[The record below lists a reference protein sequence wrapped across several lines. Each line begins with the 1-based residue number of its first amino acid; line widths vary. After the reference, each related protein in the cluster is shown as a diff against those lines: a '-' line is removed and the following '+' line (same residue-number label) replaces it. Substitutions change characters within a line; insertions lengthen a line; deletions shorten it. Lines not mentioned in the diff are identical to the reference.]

1 MIKKLTLSLIIA
13 VLSISY
19 ISSQELLIPLNDD
32 YEMEIQTA
40 AYSSEYRFH
49 TAVKSWSEYQ
59 FRNIIDLD
67 SLNQSQF
74 IVKNFNKKCY

>member
-49 TAVKSWSEYQ
+49 TAAKSWSEYQ

-74 IVKNFNKKCY
+74 IVKNFNKK